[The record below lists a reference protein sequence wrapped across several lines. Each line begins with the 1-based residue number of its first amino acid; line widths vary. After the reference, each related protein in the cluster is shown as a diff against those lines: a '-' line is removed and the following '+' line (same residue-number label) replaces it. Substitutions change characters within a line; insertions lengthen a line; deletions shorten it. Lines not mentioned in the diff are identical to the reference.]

1 MKQTVTI
8 NLAGIVY
15 HIDEDAYEILNAY
28 LKSIESHLEDSDS
41 KTEIMQDIEARIAEL
56 FSQHLKFGHIEVVNI
71 NLVNDVTAQLGSPEM
86 ITDGE
91 EASEETE
98 TANGKE
104 ANTTSEPQ
112 PAQPARKKRF
122 YRDTDHQVIGGVCSG
137 LAQLIGI
144 DVVWVRLVVA
154 LLLFLEGIG
163 FFLYLLLWLI
173 VPAAN
178 TAARRLEMRGEE
190 PSAENIKAEVER
202 LRENVDENGNLKQQN
217 KGDGPW
223 GCLKVLVIAIACI
236 CCFPFIVAIFGVVFG
251 LVFGGM
257 GALMGVF
264 PGTDLGGVFSSFAFG
279 ALAAILTILI
289 PIIVLIVWAIHRNR
303 TNEPMAKGF
312 WTTSIILWLISF
324 ICLFIFG
331 INFCKSI
338 GELEGN
344 SFEEK
349 MENLGERLERIFE
362 NMDEDATIVVNGDTI
377 TFGQAK
383 QMIEEGT
390 LEDSILMEN
399 LEQLDDEFGDG
410 ASEGVLEVTEE

>member
-15 HIDEDAYEILNAY
+15 HIDDDAYEILNAY
-28 LKSIESHLEDSDS
+28 LKSIESHLEASDS

-71 NLVNDVTAQLGSPEM
+71 NLVNDVIAQLGTPEM

-91 EASEETE
+91 ETSEDENKEETKS
-98 TANGKE
+98 TQE
-104 ANTTSEPQ
+104 AQ

-122 YRDTDHQVIGGVCSG
+122 YRDTDHQVVGGVCSG

-144 DVVWVRLVVA
+144 DVVWVRLLVA

-251 LVFGGM
+251 LIFGGM

-264 PGTDLGGVFSSFAFG
+264 PGADLGGVFSSFAFG
-279 ALAAILTILI
+279 AVAAIAVILI
-289 PIIVLIVWAIHRNR
+289 PIIVLIAWAIHRNR
-303 TNEPMAKGF
+303 TNEPMSKGF
-312 WTTSIILWLISF
+312 WATSIILWLISF
-324 ICLFIFG
+324 VCFFIFG

-338 GELEGN
+338 GELEGS

-349 MENLGERLERIFE
+349 MESLGERIEAAFE
-362 NMDEDATIVVNGDTI
+362 NIDEDATIVVNGDTI
-377 TFGQAK
+377 TIGQAK
-383 QMIEEGT
+383 QLIEESAD
-390 LEDSILMEN
+390 EDAELREN
-399 LEQLDDEFGDG
+399 LEQLNDEFGDG

>member
-15 HIDEDAYEILNAY
+15 HIDDDAYEILNAY
-28 LKSIESHLEDSDS
+28 LKSIESHLEESDS

-71 NLVNDVTAQLGSPEM
+71 NLVNDVIAQLGSPEM

-91 EASEETE
+91 ETEEETE
-98 TANGKE
+98 NRNDTAQNAE
-104 ANTTSEPQ
+104 NQ

-122 YRDTDHQVIGGVCSG
+122 YRDIDHQVVGGVCSG

-144 DVVWVRLVVA
+144 DVVWVRLVIA

-163 FFLYLLLWLI
+163 FFLYLLLWII

-178 TAARRLEMRGEE
+178 TAARRLEMRGVE

-223 GCLKVLVIAIACI
+223 GCLKVLVIVAACI
-236 CCFPFIVAIFGVVFG
+236 CGFPFIIAAFGVVFG
-251 LVFGGM
+251 LIFGGI
-257 GALMGVF
+257 GAVMGVF
-264 PGTDLGGVFSSFAFG
+264 PGADLGGVFSSFAFG
-279 ALAAILTILI
+279 ALAAIAIILI
-289 PIIVLIVWAIHRNR
+289 PIIVLIIWAIHRNR
-303 TNEPMAKGF
+303 TNEPMSKGF
-312 WTTSIILWLISF
+312 WATSIAIWLIAF

-331 INFCKSI
+331 VNFCKSI

-344 SFEEK
+344 TIDEK
-349 MENLGERLERIFE
+349 MESLGERIEHFFE
-362 NMDEDATIVVNGDTI
+362 NMDEDAVIVVNGDTI

-383 QMIEEGT
+383 QMMNDST
-390 LEDSILMEN
+390 YEDSIFMES
-399 LEQLDDEFGDG
+399 LEQLNDEFGDG
-410 ASEGVLEVTEE
+410 ASEGILEVTEE

>member
-15 HIDEDAYEILNAY
+15 HIDDDAYEILNAY
-28 LKSIESHLEDSDS
+28 LKSIESHLEESDS

-91 EASEETE
+91 ETSEDENKEETKS
-98 TANGKE
+98 TQE
-104 ANTTSEPQ
+104 AQ

-122 YRDTDHQVIGGVCSG
+122 YRDTDHQVVGGVCSG

-163 FFLYLLLWLI
+163 FFLYLLLWII

-251 LVFGGM
+251 LIFGGM
-257 GALMGVF
+257 GALLGVF
-264 PGTDLGGVFSSFAFG
+264 PGADLGGVFSSFAFG
-279 ALAAILTILI
+279 AVAAIAVILI

-303 TNEPMAKGF
+303 TNEPMSKGF
-312 WTTSIILWLISF
+312 WATSIILWLISF
-324 ICLFIFG
+324 ICFLIFG

-338 GELEGN
+338 GELEGS

-349 MENLGERLERIFE
+349 MESLGERIEAAFE
-362 NMDEDATIVVNGDTI
+362 NIDEDATIVVNGDTI
-377 TFGQAK
+377 TIGQAK
-383 QMIEEGT
+383 QLIEESAD
-390 LEDSILMEN
+390 EDAELREN
-399 LEQLDDEFGDG
+399 LEQLNDEFGDG